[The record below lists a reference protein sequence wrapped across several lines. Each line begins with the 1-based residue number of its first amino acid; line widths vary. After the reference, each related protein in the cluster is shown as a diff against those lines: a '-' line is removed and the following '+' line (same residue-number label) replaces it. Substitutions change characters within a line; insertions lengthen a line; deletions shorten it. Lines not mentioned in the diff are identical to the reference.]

1 MAEITLKIQHDSGL
15 HARPLAQFVETVQGF
30 DAAVE
35 VTNVTRGKGP
45 VNGASPVQLML
56 LAVLKGHE
64 IRVAATGPEA
74 DAAVTALTDLVNRN
88 FAPAPPDG

>member
-1 MAEITLKIQHDSGL
+1 MADVTLTINHDSGL
-15 HARPLAQFVETVQGF
+15 HARPLAQFVETAQGF
-30 DAAVE
+30 NVNIE

-64 IRVAATGPEA
+64 IKISASGPEA
-74 DAAVTALTDLVNRN
+74 EAALAALTDLVTRN
-88 FAPAPPDG
+88 FAPEAGT